1 MSLDRISFDTGVSGQ
16 VQGDIQGIISRLESL
31 ISERDAQVAEAMAD
45 FQMDGVDAEYQHVEK
60 RWHNASNEV
69 RSIINLV
76 RQTLSNNDETAV
88 STQSRARNAVANIG

>member
-16 VQGDIQGIISRLESL
+16 VQGDIQGIVSRLEAL
-31 ISERDAQVAEAMAD
+31 IGERDAQVAEAMSD
-45 FQMDGVDAEYQHVEK
+45 FQMDGVGAEYQHVEK

-69 RSIINLV
+69 RGIISLV
-76 RQTLSNNDETAV
+76 RETLASNDETAV

>member
-16 VQGDIQGIISRLESL
+16 VQGDIQGIVSRLEAL
-31 ISERDAQVAEAMAD
+31 IGERDAQVAEAMSD

-69 RSIINLV
+69 RGIISLV
-76 RQTLSNNDETAV
+76 RESNDETAV